1 MAQRTSCVYCG
12 KTITTRSSEHII
24 QNALGGLYES
34 EDICCPECNNY
45 ISKYI
50 DAPFNKTFNPIISRI
65 ENFTK
70 TNNKNS
76 HPSCTGKAYY
86 EGKLYDVIIKN
97 GKIVACPVLCQ
108 KLKCDIST
116 LTMDIFSYDF
126 PIENKAF
133 INGICKI
140 AFNFALEK
148 GVDIKKLS
156 HGLNITSNEESIE
169 TISFKYTVIPFVPLN
184 ALDWHIELN
193 AKMELYHNLIL
204 FSQDDMLWCYVD
216 LFNTFQYYVLLS
228 DNWDKNIVVCESYIQ
243 LLQKIDRS
251 IPELYIRKPKHIL
264 TYAMFYNIEP
274 CLDLDEFKKRVEEA
288 IKKESPKK
296 SLSDV
301 ISPKMNA
308 GYISAEKLKGLP
320 CDELIE
326 YLKPFNLYS
335 DEDDRIRE
343 DRFRQVTLIGND
355 FDITSYPWLIGE
367 YMSQGKINVKVY
379 THAKFERLSNFLI
392 GFDRIENS
400 SDN

>member
-12 KTITTRSSEHII
+12 KTITTRSREHII

-50 DAPFNKTFNPIISRI
+50 DVPFSKTFNPIISRI

-76 HPSCTGKAYY
+76 LPACTGKAYY
-86 EGKLYDVIIKN
+86 EGELYDVIIKN
-97 GKIVACPVLCQ
+97 GKIVSCPVLCK
-108 KLKCDIST
+108 KLKCDILK

-126 PIENKAF
+126 PIEHNTF
-133 INGICKI
+133 INGVCKI

-184 ALDWHIELN
+184 TLDWHIELN
-193 AKMELYHNLIL
+193 TKMELYHNLIL

-228 DNWDKNIVVCESYIQ
+228 DNWDKTMVVRESYLQ

-251 IPELYIRKPKHIL
+251 IPDLYIRKPKHIL

-274 CLDLDEFKKRVEEA
+274 CMDLNEFKKRVEEA

-296 SLSDV
+296 SISDV
-301 ISPKMNA
+301 ISPKINT
-308 GYISAEKLKGLP
+308 GYITAEKLKSLTR
-320 CDELIE
+320 EEMIE

-335 DEDDRIRE
+335 DEDDHIRE
-343 DRFRQVTLIGND
+343 DRFRQITLIGCD

-367 YMSQGKINVKVY
+367 YMSQGKIDVKVY

-392 GFDRIENS
+392 GFDKIENS
-400 SDN
+400 

>member
-1 MAQRTSCVYCG
+1 
-12 KTITTRSSEHII
+12 
-24 QNALGGLYES
+24 
-34 EDICCPECNNY
+34 
-45 ISKYI
+45 
-50 DAPFNKTFNPIISRI
+50 
-65 ENFTK
+65 
-70 TNNKNS
+70 
-76 HPSCTGKAYY
+76 
-86 EGKLYDVIIKN
+86 
-97 GKIVACPVLCQ
+97 
-108 KLKCDIST
+108 
-116 LTMDIFSYDF
+116 
-126 PIENKAF
+126 
-133 INGICKI
+133 
-140 AFNFALEK
+140 
-148 GVDIKKLS
+148 
-156 HGLNITSNEESIE
+156 
-169 TISFKYTVIPFVPLN
+169 
-184 ALDWHIELN
+184 
-193 AKMELYHNLIL
+193 
-204 FSQDDMLWCYVD
+204 MLWCYVD

-264 TYAMFYNIEP
+264 IYAMFYNIEP

-320 CDELIE
+320 RDELIE

-367 YMSQGKINVKVY
+367 YISQEKLMLKYILTQSLKGLA
-379 THAKFERLSNFLI
+379 TF
-392 GFDRIENS
+392 
-400 SDN
+400 

>member
-12 KTITTRSSEHII
+12 KTITTRSREHII

-50 DAPFNKTFNPIISRI
+50 DLPFSKTFNPIISRI

-76 HPSCTGKAYY
+76 LPACTGKAYY
-86 EGKLYDVIIKN
+86 EGELYDVIIKN
-97 GKIVACPVLCQ
+97 GKIVSCPVLCK
-108 KLKCDIST
+108 KLKCDISK

-126 PIENKAF
+126 PIEHNTF
-133 INGICKI
+133 INGVCKI

-156 HGLNITSNEESIE
+156 HGLNITSNEENIE

-184 ALDWHIELN
+184 TLDWHIELN
-193 AKMELYHNLIL
+193 TKMELYHNLIL

-228 DNWDKNIVVCESYIQ
+228 DNWDKTMVVRESYLQ

-251 IPELYIRKPKHIL
+251 IPDLYIRKPKHIL

-274 CLDLDEFKKRVEEA
+274 CMDLDEFKKRVEEA

-320 CDELIE
+320 RDELIE